1 LVFVEKLVLRNFKS
15 FGPRKVT
22 INFTKG
28 FNAIVGP
35 NGSGKS
41 NVADALLFVL
51 GNLSSKTLRAE
62 TFSGLIYDGPHGKPT
77 SASVS
82 LVFDN
87 SNREMLIDADEV
99 VIGRD
104 VLSNGRGRYK
114 LQGRTVT
121 RWQIIDFL
129 DTANIHLDGFNIV
142 QQGLIAQLAQ
152 MDPLER
158 RKIIERM
165 AGIEAYDLKK
175 EEALKELEQA
185 DFNLKQVET
194 RIGDVLEIM
203 ERLKEEKEAA
213 LRYEEIGIRINEIE
227 DLLLLGKLMLLE
239 DSLADIDGEIDRCEE
254 ECSDISAH
262 IDSDQEFLEELDSK
276 IIEMEVRLSDKTE
289 ELNGLRDRGAN
300 VREVLSA
307 EEVRL
312 DHLNKSI
319 KESDQ
324 RIKEIREGIKTVKM
338 DLIKGEADLTFLKE
352 SYQSKTSEIE
362 SKEKEIADSSSS
374 LEGLYK
380 EISSKQKSLT
390 DLANKRREMESDLV
404 SLKSQVQA
412 KRKELQL
419 LEESLRTTTE
429 EFGKKKETVDEIK
442 LLVHET
448 LKSLEE
454 KAQELSLLEE
464 RLKTSER
471 GTVEALTQD
480 IKVLESEIQD
490 QRAELI
496 RAKTR
501 LEAVKNLRSIFR
513 RKKAAINAVL
523 MLGDQQKIKGIYG
536 TVAELCTTDPQF
548 TVALQVAGGARLE
561 YVVVEDDYTATECIK
576 YLKERRIGRVSFL
589 PLNRVQPKK
598 VITASE
604 VEGYDEMEGVIA
616 PAISLVKFDEKF
628 RKVIEFVFGGALI
641 VESLEAG
648 KKASK
653 YCDRAVTLEGD
664 VFYHSGLITGGHYQK
679 KSATMPFSIDPEE
692 IKELQEKLQS
702 LEESKNK
709 KEDKLELLLGTEKE
723 QEAAAE
729 KLKRDCERLRQSKT
743 FEEEKLEKEKQEFE
757 KFLLRIKEL
766 EKRVLE
772 EEILLKQLT
781 SEEEEKEKLVQEISE
796 EEKVRLEELENSKAL
811 EQYQKLENL
820 KTEAATLRSQL
831 SEIEIK
837 ITERQLLVKQANKQN
852 EDLQKTLSSL
862 ENEKTQ
868 LLADKEEKDK
878 VVEKERERLQKISE
892 EQEATKTVISEMK
905 EEEKNLKKEIKKTER
920 KLKHLEKTL
929 SEKQSEIREHN
940 VRKEHIEQKVEKLRK
955 KVEKKDNLMKIKDSE
970 TIDTEKLE
978 NEISMLIQE
987 KIDLEPINQLAVS
1000 QYEQFE
1006 KRYKELGEKR
1016 KKVLEEKGSIL
1027 EFMRQLEEE
1036 KRQAFLK
1043 VFNEVNTHM
1052 RKIFALLS
1060 PGGEAYL
1067 VLQNPD
1073 DPFAGGVDIN
1083 ASPEGKKVKSPR
1095 AMSGGEKSLTTLSFM
1110 FAIQQVSPAP
1120 FYLLDEIDAFLDPAN
1135 VQRVAE
1141 LISDLS
1147 EKWQFI
1153 VVSLR
1158 DVMIA
1163 RAKTLIGV
1171 YSREGISN
1179 TIRLNLEDLVKVLTS
1194 EGVELEELTDE
1205 QVAIAKR

>member
-1 LVFVEKLVLRNFKS
+1 MVFVEKIVLRNFKS

-62 TFSGLIYDGPHGKPT
+62 TFSGLIYDGPQGKPT

-82 LVFDN
+82 LIFN
-87 SNREMLIDADEV
+87 NRNREMLIDDDEV

-129 DTANIHLDGFNIV
+129 NTTNIHLDGFNIV
-142 QQGLIAQLAQ
+142 QQGLVAQLAQ

-175 EEALKELEQA
+175 EDALKELDQA

-203 ERLKEEKEAA
+203 ERLKEEREAA
-213 LRYEEIGIRINEIE
+213 LRYEEIGLRIQEIE

-239 DSLADIDGEIDRCEE
+239 DSLADIGGEINKCVE
-254 ECSDISAH
+254 ECSDISAN
-262 IDSDQEFLEELDSK
+262 ISSEQEFLEELDSK
-276 IIEMEVRLSDKTE
+276 LLEMEVNLSDKNE
-289 ELNGLRDRGAN
+289 ELNSLRDREAR

-312 DHLNKSI
+312 DHLNKSFE
-319 KESDQ
+319 ESDQ
-324 RIKEIREGIKTVKM
+324 KIMKMRGELKTVTMEMKEGEV
-338 DLIKGEADLTFLKE
+338 DLLFLNE
-352 SYQSKTSEIE
+352 SYQCKVSEID
-362 SKEKEIADSSSS
+362 SKEKEILASSSS

-380 EISSKQKSLT
+380 ELTSKQRSLT
-390 DLANKRREMESDLV
+390 DLANKRREMESDLISV
-404 SLKSQVQA
+404 KSQVQG
-412 KRKELQL
+412 KRKEVQL
-419 LEESLRTTTE
+419 LEESLKTTKE
-429 EFGKKKETVDEIK
+429 EFGKKKIIVDEIK

-454 KAQELSLLEE
+454 KAQELSLLEG
-464 RLKTSER
+464 RLKTGER
-471 GTVEALTQD
+471 ETIEALTQELKD
-480 IKVLESEIQD
+480 LGSRIQGL
-490 QRAELI
+490 RAELI
-496 RAKTR
+496 RTKTKF
-501 LEAVKNLRSIFR
+501 ETVENLRNIFR

-523 MLGDQQKIKGIYG
+523 MLRDKQEIEGIYG

-548 TVALQVAGGARLE
+548 TIALQVAGGGKLE
-561 YVVVEDDYTATECIK
+561 YVVVEDDDTATECIK
-576 YLKERRIGRVSFL
+576 YLKKRRIGRVSFL
-589 PLNRVQPKK
+589 PLDRVKPRR
-598 VITASE
+598 VITESDRE
-604 VEGYDEMEGVIA
+604 SYEGIEGVIA

-628 RKVIEFVFGGALI
+628 RKIMEFVFGGALI
-641 VESLEAG
+641 VENLEAG
-648 KKASK
+648 KKTSK

-679 KSATMPFSIDPEE
+679 KSTTMPFSIDPET

-702 LEESKNK
+702 LEESKKK
-709 KEDKLELLLGTEKE
+709 KEEKLNLLLGTEKE
-723 QEAAAE
+723 QEAAVE
-729 KLKRDCERLRQSKT
+729 NLKRDCERLRQSKA
-743 FEEEKLEKEKQEFE
+743 FEEERLEREKQDF
-757 KFLLRIKEL
+757 KNLLLRVREL

-772 EEILLKQLT
+772 EEILLKQMA
-781 SEEEEKEKLVQEISE
+781 SEEEVKEMLVQEISE
-796 EEKVRLEELENSKAL
+796 EEKLRLEELESSKAL
-811 EQYQKLENL
+811 EQYKKIENL
-820 KTEAATLRSQL
+820 KKEAEILRSQL
-831 SEIEIK
+831 SEIEVK
-837 ITERQLLVKQANKQN
+837 VTERQLLVNQTKKQK

-862 ENEKTQ
+862 TSEKAQ
-868 LLADKEEKDK
+868 LSADKEEKVK
-878 VVEKERERLQKISE
+878 VVEKARERFQKISE

-905 EEEKNLKKEIKKTER
+905 EEEKNLKKDIKKTER
-920 KLKHLEKTL
+920 KIKRLEKAL

-955 KVEKKDNLMKIKDSE
+955 KVEKKEHLMEIKSSE
-970 TIDTEKLE
+970 QIDTEALD
-978 NEISMLIQE
+978 NEMSMLIQE
-987 KIDLEPINQLAVS
+987 RVNLEPINQLAVK
-1000 QYEQFE
+1000 QYESFE

-1016 KKVLEEKGSIL
+1016 KKVLEEKESIL

-1036 KRQAFLK
+1036 KKQAFFK

-1052 RKIFALLS
+1052 RKIFARLS

-1067 VLQNPD
+1067 ILQNPE

-1120 FYLLDEIDAFLDPAN
+1120 FYMLDEIDAFLDPAN

-1153 VVSLR
+1153 IVSLR

-1171 YSREGISN
+1171 YNREGVSH
-1179 TIRLNLEDLVKVLTS
+1179 TIRLNLEDLVKVLDT
-1194 EGVELEELTDE
+1194 EGIELEELTDE
-1205 QVAIAKR
+1205 QVVIAKR

>member
-1 LVFVEKLVLRNFKS
+1 M
-15 FGPRKVT
+15 
-22 INFTKG
+22 
-28 FNAIVGP
+28 GP

-62 TFSGLIYDGPHGKPT
+62 TFSGLIYDGPHGKPV

-82 LVFDN
+82 LIFN
-87 SNREMLIDADEV
+87 NKNREMLIDDDEV

-129 DTANIHLDGFNIV
+129 NTANIHLDGFNIV
-142 QQGLIAQLAQ
+142 QQGLVAQLAQ

-175 EEALKELEQA
+175 EDALKELDQA

-203 ERLKEEKEAA
+203 GRLKEEKEAA
-213 LRYEEIGIRINEIE
+213 LRYEEIGQRIMEIE
-227 DLLLLGKLMLLE
+227 DLLLLGKLMILE
-239 DSLADIDGEIDRCEE
+239 DSLADIDGDIKKCEE
-254 ECSDISAH
+254 ECSDISAN
-262 IDSDQEFLEELDSK
+262 IDSEQEYLEDLDSK
-276 IIEMEVRLSDKTE
+276 LLEMEVALTEKSE
-289 ELNGLRDRGAN
+289 ELNSLRDKEAQ

-307 EEVRL
+307 DEVRL
-312 DHLNKSI
+312 DHLKKSFE
-319 KESDQ
+319 KADQ
-324 RIKEIREGIKTVKM
+324 KIQEVRAKLKTVKM
-338 DLIKGEADLTFLKE
+338 GLNEGETDLIFLNE
-352 SYQSKTSEIE
+352 SYQGKVSEID
-362 SKEKEIADSSSS
+362 SKEKEILASSSS

-380 EISSKQKSLT
+380 ELSSKQRSLT
-390 DLANKRREMESDLV
+390 DLANKRREMESDLI

-412 KRKELQL
+412 KRKEVQL
-419 LEESLRTTTE
+419 LEESLKTAKE
-429 EFGKKKETVDEIK
+429 EFGKKKVAVDEIK

-454 KAQELSLLEE
+454 KAQELSLLEG
-464 RLKTSER
+464 RLKTGER
-471 GTVEALTQD
+471 DTIEVLTQE
-480 IKVLESEIQD
+480 IKDLESEIQGLRGD
-490 QRAELI
+490 FI

-501 LEAVKNLRSIFR
+501 FETVENLRNIFR

-523 MLGDQQKIKGIYG
+523 VLRDKEKMEGIYG

-561 YVVVEDDYTATECIK
+561 YVVVEDDDTATECIK
-576 YLKERRIGRVSFL
+576 YLKKRRIGRVSFL
-589 PLNRVQPKK
+589 PLNRVKPRR
-598 VITASE
+598 VITDSDRE
-604 VEGYDEMEGVIA
+604 SYEGIEGVIA
-616 PAISLVKFDEKF
+616 PAISLVKYDEKF
-628 RKVIEFVFGGALI
+628 RKIMEFVFGGALI

-648 KKASK
+648 KNASK

-679 KSATMPFSIDPEE
+679 KSATMPFSINQEE
-692 IKELQEKLQS
+692 IKELQEKLES
-702 LEESKNK
+702 LEESKKK
-709 KEDKLELLLGTEKE
+709 KEDKLNILLGTEKE
-723 QEAAAE
+723 QEIAVE
-729 KLKRDCERLRQSKT
+729 KLKRDCERLRQSKD
-743 FEEEKLEKEKQEFE
+743 FEGERLERETQEFE
-757 KFLLRIKEL
+757 KLILRIKEF

-772 EEILLKQLT
+772 EGILLKELV
-781 SEEEEKEKLVQEISE
+781 SEEEVKDMLVQEVSE
-796 EEKVRLEELENSKAL
+796 EEKLRLEELESSKAL

-820 KTEAATLRSQL
+820 KTEAERLRSQL
-831 SEIEIK
+831 SEIEVK
-837 ITERQLLVKQANKQN
+837 NTERQLLVNQATKQK

-862 ENEKTQ
+862 KSEKAQ
-868 LLADKEEKDK
+868 LSADKEEKTK
-878 VVEKERERLQKISE
+878 VVDEERERFQKISE
-892 EQEATKTVISEMK
+892 EQEATKSVISEMK
-905 EEEKNLKKEIKKTER
+905 EEEKSLKKDIKKTER
-920 KLKHLEKTL
+920 KIKRFEKAL

-955 KVEKKDNLMKIKDSE
+955 KVEKKDHLIETKDSE
-970 TIDTEKLE
+970 TIDMEALE

-987 KIDLEPINQLAVS
+987 RVDLEPINQLAVK

-1006 KRYKELGEKR
+1006 NRYKELGEKR
-1016 KKVLEEKGSIL
+1016 KKVIEEKESIL

-1043 VFNEVNTHM
+1043 VFNEVNIHM
-1052 RKIFALLS
+1052 RKIFARLS

-1083 ASPEGKKVKSPR
+1083 ASPEGKKVKTPR

-1147 EKWQFI
+1147 EEWQFI
-1153 VVSLR
+1153 IVSLR

-1163 RAKTLIGV
+1163 RARTLIGV
-1171 YSREGISN
+1171 YNREGISH
-1179 TIRLNLEDLVKVLTS
+1179 TIRLNLEDLVKVLAT
-1194 EGVELEELTDE
+1194 EGIELEELTDE